1 MNAVGAD
8 QQIGLQGH
16 GFTVGPFEDPQRA
29 AILAFETREPVAH
42 RHGGGA
48 EFLLHPGEQD
58 ALQRPP
64 PEGNLGRRKAREAP
78 PGLFPNLLP
87 KAIKVGE
94 GLGFHPRLKQ
104 GLGYPQGL
112 QMRYG
117 LR

>member
-16 GFTVGPFEDPQRA
+16 GFTVGPAKTPSARPSLLSKLVSRWPTA
-29 AILAFETREPVAH
+29 TAVAF
-42 RHGGGA
+42 

-87 KAIKVGE
+87 MAIKVSE
-94 GLGFHPRLKQ
+94 AWVSTPASSRARR
-104 GLGYPQGL
+104 LGYP
-112 QMRYG
+112 RAS
-117 LR
+117 RCATA